1 MPITAFQREV
11 FATLRRSRS
20 PDSFV
25 FGATVLN
32 ASSNTPRYSR
42 DIDLCHDVE
51 IAVAESAAA
60 DEAALVAAGYT
71 VTWQLRQPMFQR
83 ATITRQDGS
92 VKLEWVYDSAFRF
105 YPVEEDAELGWRL
118 HFADAATNKLLALS
132 GRAEPRD
139 FVDAI
144 HLHETYLS
152 LGALAWAAAG
162 KDEGLNPRL
171 ILDLADRFARYRQ
184 ADIDSLHLAAP
195 LSLPDLKAR
204 WTQAIESGRQLIE
217 ALPAAEVGCLYLDP
231 MTRDPLT
238 PDPNSPLFEAL
249 IRHHGSVGGSWP
261 RMPLD

>member
-1 MPITAFQREV
+1 MPLTAFQHEV

-32 ASSNTPRYSR
+32 ATEKTPRYSR
-42 DIDLCHDVE
+42 DIDICHDLE

-60 DEAALVAAGYT
+60 DEAALIAAGYT
-71 VTWQLRQPMFQR
+71 VSWQLRLPLFHR
-83 ATITRQDGS
+83 ATVIRHDGS

-105 YPVEEDAELGWRL
+105 YPVEPDAELGWRL

-144 HLHETYLS
+144 HLHDTYLT
-152 LGALAWAAAG
+152 LGTLAWAAAG

-184 ADIDSLHLAAP
+184 ADIDSLHLTYP
-195 LSLPDLKAR
+195 LSLPDLKTK
-204 WTQAIESGRQLIE
+204 WTKAIEEGRQLVE
-217 ALPAAEVGCLYLDP
+217 QLPANEIGCLYLHP
-231 MTRDPLT
+231 KSRLPVT
-238 PDPNSPLFEAL
+238 PVPDLIEMDTL
-249 IRHHGSVGGSWP
+249 IRHRGTVGGSWP
-261 RMPLD
+261 LLAG